1 MPVYAAMRRSFTKG
15 DIALFH
21 APMEFVYLR
30 RGVAS
35 GTCRRS
41 VNTRDGCGLRRA
53 SNLKDGSNS
62 LQSPFLRKETQAW
75 GHAVILPRRKFLHL
89 AAATALPS
97 LTCIAAAQDAYPS
110 RPIHVVIGF
119 TPGAAADV
127 VARVLSQAATP
138 ILGQQL
144 VVENKP
150 GAGSSIAAEYVAHS
164 AKDGYTV
171 FLATLSIITNQIINP
186 NAALDLIRDFEPVAL
201 LEAAAII
208 LVVNPTTNIHSV
220 SELITFAKANPDQAF
235 HSTIVGSMP
244 HFASEL
250 FAQQAGIK
258 LTQVPYQGSPQAVA
272 DVIAG
277 RTLMTFSPAS
287 TVVGQIA
294 TGNLRA
300 LATTSNKRA
309 SALPDVPTMA
319 ESGLPNFDT
328 SLWFGL
334 LVPAG
339 TPRPIVDRLAAA
351 THEAM
356 HAPAAIAALRPQ
368 GDDPLDAGPDEF
380 AAFMRSEITRWTEVA
395 RAAGMKS

>member
-1 MPVYAAMRRSFTKG
+1 
-15 DIALFH
+15 
-21 APMEFVYLR
+21 
-30 RGVAS
+30 
-35 GTCRRS
+35 
-41 VNTRDGCGLRRA
+41 
-53 SNLKDGSNS
+53 
-62 LQSPFLRKETQAW
+62 
-75 GHAVILPRRKFLHL
+75 VILPRRKFLHL
-89 AAATALPS
+89 AAGAAALPS
-97 LTCIAAAQDAYPS
+97 LTRIAAADDAYPS
-110 RPIHVVIGF
+110 RPVHVIVGF

-127 VARVLSQAATP
+127 VGRVLSQAAAP

-186 NAALDLIRDFEPVAL
+186 NAALDLINDFEPVAL
-201 LEAAAII
+201 LEEAAIV
-208 LVVNPTTNIHSV
+208 LVVNPASNLHSV
-220 SELITFAKANPDQAF
+220 KALIALCQAKPDQALD
-235 HSTIVGSMP
+235 SNVIGSMP

-258 LTQVPYQGSPQAVA
+258 LTQVPYQGSPQAVE

-294 TGNLRA
+294 AGKLRA
-300 LATTSNKRA
+300 LATTTSKRVG
-309 SALPDVPTMA
+309 ALPDVPTMA
-319 ESGLPNFDT
+319 EAGMPDVDT

-334 LVPAG
+334 LAPAG
-339 TPRPIVDRLAAA
+339 TPRPVVDKLAAA
-351 THEAM
+351 TRQAM
-356 HAPAAIAALRPQ
+356 HTPAAIEALRPQ
-368 GDDPLDAGPDEF
+368 GDGPLDGGPDEF

-395 RAAGMKS
+395 RTARMKS

>member
-1 MPVYAAMRRSFTKG
+1 
-15 DIALFH
+15 
-21 APMEFVYLR
+21 
-30 RGVAS
+30 
-35 GTCRRS
+35 
-41 VNTRDGCGLRRA
+41 
-53 SNLKDGSNS
+53 
-62 LQSPFLRKETQAW
+62 
-75 GHAVILPRRKFLHL
+75 LHL
-89 AAATALPS
+89 AAGTAALPS
-97 LTCIAAAQDAYPS
+97 LTRIAGAEDVYPS
-110 RPIHVVIGF
+110 RPVHVIVGF

-127 VARVLSQAATP
+127 VGRVLSGAAAP

-164 AKDGYTV
+164 ARDGYTV

-201 LEAAAII
+201 LENAAII
-208 LVVNPTTNIHSV
+208 LVVNPASNIHSV
-220 SELITFAKANPDQAF
+220 SELIALCKAKPDQALD
-235 HSTIVGSMP
+235 SNVIGSMP

-250 FAQQAGIK
+250 FAQQAGVK

-294 TGNLRA
+294 AGKLRA
-300 LATTSNKRA
+300 LATTTSKRA
-309 SALPDVPTMA
+309 GALPDVPTMA
-319 ESGLPNFDT
+319 EAGVPGVDT

-334 LVPAG
+334 LAPAG
-339 TPRPIVDRLAAA
+339 TPRPIVDKLAAA
-351 THEAM
+351 TRQAM
-356 HAPAAIAALRPQ
+356 QTPAAIEALRPQ

-380 AAFMRSEITRWTEVA
+380 AAFMRSEITRWTQVA
-395 RAAGMKS
+395 HAAGMKSS